1 MTESGQDIIFRPIG
15 VVRSPHAAPAG
26 TPVQP
31 SAAKGIPATVE
42 IYPEFADG
50 LKDLDGFS
58 HIYLLCHFHKA
69 GAFKL
74 TVIPFLDDTP
84 RGVFATRAPSRP
96 NALGL
101 SIVRLDRVHGLVLH
115 IRDVDILDGTP
126 VLDIKPYVPEF
137 DQRDNVRCGW
147 MQGRLQG
154 LDKARDDG
162 RFE

>member
-1 MTESGQDIIFRPIG
+1 MTNLNHEIVFRPIG
-15 VVRSPHAAPAG
+15 VVRSPHAGTAG
-26 TPVQP
+26 TPIQP
-31 SAAKGIPATVE
+31 SAAKGVSATVE

-74 TVIPFLDDTP
+74 QVIPFLDDTP

-96 NALGL
+96 NSVGL
-101 SIVRLDRVHGLVLH
+101 SIVRLERVDGLVLH

-147 MQGRLQG
+147 IQGKLQG

-162 RFE
+162 RFQ